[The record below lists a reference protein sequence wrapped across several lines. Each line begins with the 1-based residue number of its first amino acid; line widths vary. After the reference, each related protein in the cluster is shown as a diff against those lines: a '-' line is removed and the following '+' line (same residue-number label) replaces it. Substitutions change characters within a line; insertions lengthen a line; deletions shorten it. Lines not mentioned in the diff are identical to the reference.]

1 MTPHRPPSTG
11 ARGRAIIGMSRVVS
25 GVLFSLG
32 LLGLLKSGTDNS
44 PEQLFV
50 FTIHPFTALVWLV
63 LGLVG
68 IAMSVAPERAQLY
81 LVGTGVILL
90 VWAALCLA
98 LGGRGLADRGARHRD
113 ACHVPDR
120 GRRLPRR
127 RTRAPAPQAVAAH
140 RCSGENRLTRSRPVA
155 LEW

>member
-1 MTPHRPPSTG
+1 MTPRRPPATG
-11 ARGRAIIGMSRVVS
+11 ARGRASVGMSRFVS

-68 IAMSVAPERAQLY
+68 IAMSVALGRAQLY
-81 LVGTGVILL
+81 LIGTGVILL
-90 VWAALCLA
+90 AWAALCLA
-98 LGGRGLADRGARHRD
+98 LGAGVSQIVARDTATLAMYLIGGVG
-113 ACHVPDR
+113 C
-120 GRRLPRR
+120 LI
-127 RTRAPAPQAVAAH
+127 
-140 RCSGENRLTRSRPVA
+140 VA
-155 LEW
+155 LAPLPGAERSAASG

>member
-1 MTPHRPPSTG
+1 MTPHRPPATG
-11 ARGRAIIGMSRVVS
+11 ARRRAVVGMSRFVS

-68 IAMSVAPERAQLY
+68 IAMSVAPERARLY

-98 LGGRGLADRGARHRD
+98 LGADVSQIVARD
-113 ACHVPDR
+113 AATLAMYLI
-120 GRRLPRR
+120 GG
-127 RTRAPAPQAVAAH
+127 VA
-140 RCSGENRLTRSRPVA
+140 CLVVA
-155 LEW
+155 LAPFPGAERSAASG

>member
-1 MTPHRPPSTG
+1 MTPHRPPVTG
-11 ARGRAIIGMSRVVS
+11 ARGRAVVGMGRFVS

-81 LVGTGVILL
+81 LVGTGMILL

-98 LGGRGLADRGARHRD
+98 LGAEVSEIVARDTATVAMYLIGGVGCLVVALAPLRLRPSPPTD
-113 ACHVPDR
+113 VR
-120 GRRLPRR
+120 GR
-127 RTRAPAPQAVAAH
+127 T
-140 RCSGENRLTRSRPVA
+140 G
-155 LEW
+155 